1 MAPARILEDPP
12 SPPSELQHQQDKP
25 TVYFL
30 DILHPEATKHAQTK
44 FNVVLPGTPE
54 HANWR
59 QEAEYLLIRSA
70 YLTADDVASCPNLKA
85 IGKQGVGIDK
95 IDADACAQRG
105 IKIFNTPGVNA
116 RAVAELVVA
125 LTASVARD
133 IPAIS
138 VKQNSGL
145 RVPKESCNGLMLYQ
159 KTLGVIGMGN
169 IGKTAAKIFHGG
181 HETPLVAYDPYA
193 PADAWSDLPH
203 TRASSIEEVLRVS
216 DVVTIHVPLTNDTRD
231 LIAYK
236 EITLMKRNAI
246 LINASRG
253 GIINEADLERA
264 LAEGLI
270 WGAGLDCHKQEPPT
284 QEKYS
289 ALWSQRVVS
298 TPHIGAATSQTQ
310 METAMA
316 AVDLLHNFVCAGA
329 KK

>member
-1 MAPARILEDPP
+1 MAPARIEEGPP
-12 SPPSELQHQQDKP
+12 SPPAEYQHDKP

-30 DILHPEATKHAQTK
+30 DTFHPEATKHAQEV
-44 FNVVLPGTPE
+44 FNVIPPGTPE
-54 HANWR
+54 HAHWR
-59 QEAEYLLIRSA
+59 QEARYLLIRGS

-95 IDADACAQRG
+95 IDAAACSERG

-116 RAVAELVVA
+116 RAVAELVLA

-133 IPAIS
+133 IPSIS
-138 VKQNSGL
+138 VKQASGL
-145 RVPKESCNGLMLYQ
+145 RVPKEACNGVMLYQ

-169 IGKTAAKIFHGG
+169 IGKTVAKIFRGG
-181 HETPLVAYDPYA
+181 FEAPLIAYDPFA
-193 PADAWSDLPH
+193 PEDAWSDLPH
-203 TRASSIEEVLRVS
+203 IRASSIEEVLRDA
-216 DVVTIHVPLTNDTRD
+216 DVVTIHVPLTKDTRD

-236 EITLMKRNAI
+236 DISLMKRNAI

-253 GIINEADLERA
+253 GIINETDLERA

-270 WGAGLDCHKQEPPT
+270 WGAGLDCHEQEPPM

-310 METAMA
+310 METAIA
-316 AVDLLHNFVCAGA
+316 AVDLLNNYITTSGV
-329 KK
+329 KY